1 MRSLGP
7 TALSASSISRLGLCL
22 DLGNGAGSSAAS
34 DDCPL
39 GAGSAAGS
47 AAASPA
53 RVASMAWMAFATA
66 LPEGSVH
73 FSDAHPPRRAAR
85 DCTQALR

>member
-22 DLGNGAGSSAAS
+22 DLGNGTGSSAAS

-53 RVASMAWMAFATA
+53 RAAMAWMAFATA

-73 FSDAHPPRRAAR
+73 FPDAHPPRRAAR